1 MPRNPE
7 FNPDKPYATTRGIK
21 NKAGAKY
28 VQDGKL
34 FKVTGEYIGIAPG
47 HDAPAPKPAVVPQA
61 AKKSEA
67 DKKRDALASAASKLN
82 MDVVPESVK
91 EAARENAEALAAE
104 ENAE

>member
-7 FNPDKPYATTRGIK
+7 FDSSKPYATTRGIK

-47 HDAPAPKPAVVPQA
+47 HDAPAPKAKAVPQA
-61 AKKSEA
+61 AKKSA
-67 DKKRDALASAASKLN
+67 DAKKRDALASAADKLN
-82 MDVVPESVK
+82 LDAVPASVK
-91 EAARENAEALAAE
+91 DAARENAEALAAE